1 MKLCKVFLEGKAM
14 PTVYITQETAN
25 RNFLPARKY
34 GELKS
39 LMPGNAQVVL
49 STVPTVRKLRH
60 GLKDYTD
67 DDFLLLSGDPIIMG
81 LAIVLAL
88 EKTGGRARFL
98 KWDKREADYY
108 DVTLNI
114 HEKGELYA

>member
-1 MKLCKVFLEGKAM
+1 M

-49 STVPTVRKLRH
+49 STMPTVRKLRY
-60 GLKDYTD
+60 GLKDFTN

-81 LAIVLAL
+81 LAIVIAL
-88 EKTGGRARFL
+88 EKTNGLASFL
-98 KWDKREADYY
+98 KWDKREAAYY
-108 DVTLNI
+108 DVTINM